1 MGVDAAFEQFFA
13 QVVGAFEENAVD
25 AHGAATVDVGLLV
38 VDKHAFLGFQPEA
51 LQGTQVNVS
60 FGFQQMLLAR

>member
-38 VDKHAFLGFQPEA
+38 VDKHALLGFQPEA
-51 LQGTQVNVS
+51 LQGTQVNVTS
-60 FGFQQMLLAR
+60 EIQKMLYAR